1 MKKLVPLALA
11 ALVFAGCEQKK
22 ELHIY
27 TWSDYIAPEVI
38 QAFEEANDCTVVV
51 DTFDSNEAMYAK
63 LKAGGTGYDI
73 IMPSSYQIATM
84 AREGMIVELDHT
96 KLPNVRANFDPRF
109 AAQILDP
116 TFKFNVPYAVTY
128 TGFMYLKDKIPSD
141 ANIASWAILGTDA
154 LRGKISLL
162 DDQREVIGAGLMYL
176 GYSINSD
183 KAEEIDAA
191 VEQILKWRQNVRKF
205 DAESYKTE
213 VASGATFVG
222 HGYSTDAT
230 QVIVGDEESGAPARD
245 DIGFALPKEGMDF
258 FTATREMCV
267 GLVWPEDLKRF
278 LTVFTREGVL
288 SEIEQNG
295 IFALTYRLL
304 VGGKP
309 LYVQLK
315 AAMVDEK
322 EGHRL
327 IVGINDVDAQ
337 IRQEENYAM
346 RLAQAQNE
354 ANIDALTGV
363 KNRHAYLA
371 AEERLDRQI
380 KENPHQAFAI
390 VILDVN
396 DLKKVNDTAG
406 HQAGDQY
413 LRDACA
419 IICDIFKRSPV
430 FRVGGDE
437 FVVIA
442 QGRDYAAI
450 DDLIGSMNAYNAEAI
465 RSGGVVIACGMARYE
480 NDASVTPVFERAD
493 HCMYENKN
501 ALKAAAA
508 KTGETDL
515 ASN

>member
-116 TFKFNVPYAVTY
+116 AFKYNVPYAVTY

-191 VEQILKWRQNVRKF
+191 VEQVLKWRQNVRKF

-245 DIGFALPKEGMDF
+245 DIGFALP
-258 FTATREMCV
+258 
-267 GLVWPEDLKRF
+267 
-278 LTVFTREGVL
+278 REGYTIAFDEMVIAADAPQPEL
-288 SEIEQNG
+288 AYAFIDHIYDGEIAKANMEYICGPNP
-295 IFALTYRLL
+295 
-304 VGGKP
+304 VKP
-309 LYVQLK
+309 
-315 AAMVDEK
+315 
-322 EGHRL
+322 G
-327 IVGINDVDAQ
+327 
-337 IRQEENYAM
+337 
-346 RLAQAQNE
+346 
-354 ANIDALTGV
+354 IDALDDDY
-363 KNRHAYLA
+363 RAL
-371 AEERLDRQI
+371 I
-380 KENPHQAFAI
+380 
-390 VILDVN
+390 IL
-396 DLKKVNDTAG
+396 
-406 HQAGDQY
+406 
-413 LRDACA
+413 
-419 IICDIFKRSPV
+419 P
-430 FRVGGDE
+430 DE
-437 FVVIA
+437 VIA
-442 QGRDYAAI
+442 YGQVI
-450 DDLIGSMNAYNAEAI
+450 KSFDDRPDVKALYDRAWDRIKATEA
-465 RSGGVVIACGMARYE
+465 R
-480 NDASVTPVFERAD
+480 
-493 HCMYENKN
+493 
-501 ALKAAAA
+501 
-508 KTGETDL
+508 
-515 ASN
+515 